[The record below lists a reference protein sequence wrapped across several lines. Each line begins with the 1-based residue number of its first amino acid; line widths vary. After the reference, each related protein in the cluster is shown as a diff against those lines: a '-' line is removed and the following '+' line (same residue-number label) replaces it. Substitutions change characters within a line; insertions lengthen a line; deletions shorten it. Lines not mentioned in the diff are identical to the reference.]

1 MNLHLKLMP
10 LLKFLKVRNRFFFIL
25 VLFISF
31 SVISQD
37 TDEKLANH
45 YYLNGE
51 CEKALSYFE
60 ITFEKNPSH
69 LVFTRYL
76 DCIRKLGSDKE
87 VIKLIEQ
94 QVKNHPADYNYKVM
108 LGVEYDN
115 QGDEKNASK
124 TFSTLID
131 EMQPISRD
139 IINIQKAFSKL
150 GKYELALEALQKG
163 RKIIKGNYPLNI
175 QFAEVYG
182 ELGRTEAMIDEY
194 VDLLEYSTGMMSS
207 LQRIMPRMIDFEN
220 EDSEAYQ
227 LLKNSLI
234 KRIQKKPNERTYAD
248 LLIWSFVQRKN
259 YGAALIQAKGL
270 DKRTT
275 QDGKE
280 VFNIGKMAQKSKDYE
295 VARKAFKYVVDLG
308 SNQPYYYVAEQLL
321 LNTRFLEITTQ
332 RNYTK
337 AELDEAIG
345 EYEATLERVGK
356 NGKSISIILE
366 LAHILAFY
374 GDQSDAAKNLLEDA
388 LNYPRTTDIQRAEV
402 KTLLADVLVL
412 MNDIWEASLFY
423 MQVEKD
429 FKYEPVGYEAKFK
442 NARIFYYD
450 GDFVWSQSQ
459 LNILKGST
467 SKLIAND
474 AMKLSIFITE
484 NLGLDS
490 NYRAMQKFA
499 RADLLIAQHKYEK
512 AFLTFDS
519 IQKTFPFHSLV
530 DEILLRKAQAV
541 KQQGEWDQAI
551 EYYNEILESHGDDI
565 HGDDALFQLATI
577 YERNKND
584 LEKAKEYYFRLL
596 KEYPGSLF
604 VTEARKRFRN
614 LQDMI

>member
-1 MNLHLKLMP
+1 MKNKLI
-10 LLKFLKVRNRFFFIL
+10 FI
-25 VLFISF
+25 VSIFITSI
-31 SVISQD
+31 VVGQD
-37 TDEKLANH
+37 TDEQLANH

-51 CEKALSYFE
+51 CDKAMSYFE
-60 ITFEKNPSH
+60 ITYEKNPSD

-76 DCIRKLGSDKE
+76 DCTRKTSSEKE
-87 VIKLIEQ
+87 VLKLIEQ
-94 QVKNHPADYNYKVM
+94 QVKNHPKDYNYKVM
-108 LGVEYDN
+108 LGVEYER
-115 QGDEKNASK
+115 QGNERNAAK
-124 TFSTLID
+124 TFSDLID
-131 EMQPISRD
+131 NMQPISRD

-150 GKYELALEALQKG
+150 GKYDLALEALQKG
-163 RKIIKGNYPLNI
+163 RKIIKGNYPLNV

-182 ELGRTEAMIDEY
+182 ELGRTEEMIEEY
-194 VDLLEYSTGMMSS
+194 VDLLDYSSGMMSS
-207 LQRIMPRMIDFEN
+207 LQRIMPRMIDFEKD
-220 EDSEAYQ
+220 ESEAYK
-227 LLKNSLI
+227 LLKNTLV
-234 KRIQKKPNERTYAD
+234 KRIQKNPNERSYAD

-259 YGAALIQAKGL
+259 YSAALLQAKGL

-275 QDGKE
+275 KDGKE
-280 VFNIGKMAQKSKDYE
+280 VYNIGKMAQNSKDYE
-295 VARKAFKYVVDLG
+295 TARKAFKYVVDLG

-332 RNYTK
+332 RNYSK
-337 AELDEAIG
+337 EELDEAIN
-345 EYEATLERVGK
+345 EYKATLERVGK
-356 NGKSISIILE
+356 NGKSIPIIIE

-374 GDQSDAAKNLLEDA
+374 GDASEAAKKLLEEA
-388 LNYPRTTDIQRAEV
+388 LEYPRATDIQRAEV

-412 MNDIWEASLFY
+412 INDIWEASLLY

-429 FKYEPVGYEAKFK
+429 FKYEPIGFEAKFK

-450 GDFVWSQSQ
+450 GDFVWAQSQ

-490 NYRAMQKFA
+490 NYRAMEKFA
-499 RADLLIAQHKYEK
+499 RADLLIEQHKYEA

-519 IQKTFPFHSLV
+519 IQKTFPYHSLT
-530 DEILLRKAQAV
+530 DEILLRKAKAMM
-541 KQQGEWDQAI
+541 QQGNWEEAI
-551 EYYNEILESHGDDI
+551 TYYYDILENHGDDI

-577 YERNKND
+577 YEKNKVD

-604 VTEARKRFRN
+604 VTEARKRFRG
-614 LQDMI
+614 LQEMI

>member
-1 MNLHLKLMP
+1 MKNKLI
-10 LLKFLKVRNRFFFIL
+10 FI
-25 VLFISF
+25 VSIFITSI
-31 SVISQD
+31 VVGQD
-37 TDEKLANH
+37 TDEQLANH

-51 CEKALSYFE
+51 CDKAMSYFE
-60 ITFEKNPSH
+60 ITYEKNPSD

-76 DCIRKLGSDKE
+76 DCTRKTSSEKE
-87 VIKLIEQ
+87 VLKLIEQ
-94 QVKNHPADYNYKVM
+94 QVKNHPKDYNYKVM
-108 LGVEYDN
+108 LGVEYER
-115 QGDEKNASK
+115 QGNERNAAK
-124 TFSTLID
+124 TFSDLID
-131 EMQPISRD
+131 NMQPISRD

-150 GKYELALEALQKG
+150 GKYDLALEALQKG
-163 RKIIKGNYPLNI
+163 RKIIKGNYPLNV

-182 ELGRTEAMIDEY
+182 ELGRTEEMIEEY
-194 VDLLEYSTGMMSS
+194 VDLLDYSSGMMSS
-207 LQRIMPRMIDFEN
+207 LQRIMPRMIDFEKD
-220 EDSEAYQ
+220 ESEAYK
-227 LLKNSLI
+227 LLKNTLV
-234 KRIQKKPNERTYAD
+234 KRIQKNPNERSYAD

-259 YGAALIQAKGL
+259 YSAALLQAKGL

-275 QDGKE
+275 KDGKE
-280 VFNIGKMAQKSKDYE
+280 VYNIGKMAQNSKDYE
-295 VARKAFKYVVDLG
+295 TARKAFKYVVDLG

-332 RNYTK
+332 RNYSK
-337 AELDEAIG
+337 EELDEAIN
-345 EYEATLERVGK
+345 EYKATLERVGK
-356 NGKSISIILE
+356 NGKSIPIIIE

-374 GDQSDAAKNLLEDA
+374 GDASEAAKKLLEEA
-388 LNYPRTTDIQRAEV
+388 LEYPRATDIQRAEV

-412 MNDIWEASLFY
+412 INDIWEASLLY

-429 FKYEPVGYEAKFK
+429 FKYEPIGFEAKFK

-450 GDFVWSQSQ
+450 GDFVWAQSQ

-490 NYRAMQKFA
+490 NYRAMEKFA
-499 RADLLIAQHKYEK
+499 RADLLIEQHKYEA

-519 IQKTFPFHSLV
+519 IQKTFPYHSLT
-530 DEILLRKAQAV
+530 DEILLRKAKAMM
-541 KQQGEWDQAI
+541 QQGNWEEAI
-551 EYYNEILESHGDDI
+551 TYYYDILENHGDDI

-577 YERNKND
+577 YENNKVD

-604 VTEARKRFRN
+604 VTEARKRFRG
-614 LQDMI
+614 LQEMI

>member
-1 MNLHLKLMP
+1 MK
-10 LLKFLKVRNRFFFIL
+10 NRLIFILTFFICAYNYG
-25 VLFISF
+25 
-31 SVISQD
+31 QD

-51 CEKALSYFE
+51 CEKAMSYFE
-60 ITFEKNPSH
+60 RTFEKNPSE
-69 LVFTRYL
+69 LIFSRYL
-76 DCIRKLGSDKE
+76 DCTRKIGSEKD

-94 QVKNHPADYNYKVM
+94 QVKNDPNNYNYQVT
-108 LGVEYDN
+108 LGVEYEN
-115 QGDEKNASK
+115 QGDERKAAK
-124 TFSTLID
+124 TFSDLI
-131 EMQPISRD
+131 EQMQPVSRD
-139 IINIQKAFSKL
+139 IINVQKAFSKL
-150 GKYELALEALQKG
+150 GKYDLALQALQRG
-163 RKIIKGNYPLNI
+163 RKIIKGNYPLNM

-182 ELGRTEAMIDEY
+182 ELGRTEEMIEEY
-194 VDLLEYSTGMMSS
+194 VDLLDYSSGMMSS

-227 LLKNSLI
+227 MLKNTLI
-234 KRIQKKPNERTYAD
+234 KRIQKNPNERAYAD

-259 YGAALIQAKGL
+259 YSAALLQAKGL

-275 QDGKE
+275 KDGKE
-280 VFNIGKMAQKSKDYE
+280 VYNIAKMAQKSKDYE
-295 VARKAFKYVVDLG
+295 TARKGFKYVVDLG
-308 SNQPYYYVAEQLL
+308 SNEPYYYVAEELL

-332 RNYTK
+332 RSYSQE
-337 AELDEAIG
+337 ELEEAIR

-374 GDQSDAAKNLLEDA
+374 GDQSASAKKLLEDA
-388 LNYPRTTDIQRAEV
+388 LNYPRATDIQRAEI
-402 KTLLADVLVL
+402 KTLLADILVL
-412 MNDIWEASLFY
+412 MDDIWEASLLY

-429 FKYEPVGYEAKFK
+429 FKYEPIGFESKYK
-442 NARIFYYD
+442 NARIFYFD
-450 GDFVWSQSQ
+450 GDFIWAQSQ

-467 SKLIAND
+467 TKLIAND

-490 NYRAMQKFA
+490 NYRAMEKFA
-499 RADLLIAQHKYEK
+499 KADLLIAQHKYDQ

-530 DEILLRKAQAV
+530 DEILLRKAQAL
-541 KQQGEWDQAI
+541 KQQGNWDNAI
-551 EYYNEILESHGDDI
+551 LYYNEILEKHGDDI

-577 YERNKND
+577 YEYNKID
-584 LEKAKEYYFRLL
+584 LEKAKTYYFKLM

-604 VTEARKRFRN
+604 VTEARKRYRS
-614 LQDMI
+614 LQESI

>member
-1 MNLHLKLMP
+1 MK
-10 LLKFLKVRNRFFFIL
+10 NRLIFILTFFICAYNYG
-25 VLFISF
+25 
-31 SVISQD
+31 QD

-51 CEKALSYFE
+51 CEKAMSYFE
-60 ITFEKNPSH
+60 RTFEKNPSE
-69 LVFTRYL
+69 LIFSRYL
-76 DCIRKLGSDKE
+76 DCTRKIGSEKD

-94 QVKNHPADYNYKVM
+94 QVKNDPNNYNYQVT
-108 LGVEYDN
+108 LGVEYEN
-115 QGDEKNASK
+115 QGDERKAAK
-124 TFSTLID
+124 TFSDLI
-131 EMQPISRD
+131 EQMQPVSRD
-139 IINIQKAFSKL
+139 IINVQKAFSKL
-150 GKYELALEALQKG
+150 GKYDLALQALQRG
-163 RKIIKGNYPLNI
+163 RKIIKGNYPLNM

-182 ELGRTEAMIDEY
+182 ELGRTEEMIEEY
-194 VDLLEYSTGMMSS
+194 VDLLDYSSGMMSS

-227 LLKNSLI
+227 LLKNTLI
-234 KRIQKKPNERTYAD
+234 KRIQKNPNERAYAD

-259 YGAALIQAKGL
+259 YSAALLQAKGL

-275 QDGKE
+275 KDGKE
-280 VFNIGKMAQKSKDYE
+280 VYNIAKMAQKSKDYE
-295 VARKAFKYVVDLG
+295 TARKGFKYVVDLG
-308 SNQPYYYVAEQLL
+308 SNEPYYYVAEELL

-332 RNYTK
+332 RSYSQE
-337 AELDEAIG
+337 ELDEAIR

-374 GDQSDAAKNLLEDA
+374 GDQSASAKKLLEDA
-388 LNYPRTTDIQRAEV
+388 LNYPRATDIQRAEI
-402 KTLLADVLVL
+402 KTLLADILVL
-412 MNDIWEASLFY
+412 MDDIWEASLLY

-429 FKYEPVGYEAKFK
+429 FKYEPIGFESKYK
-442 NARIFYYD
+442 NARIFYFD
-450 GDFVWSQSQ
+450 GDFIWAQSQ

-467 SKLIAND
+467 TKLIAND

-490 NYRAMQKFA
+490 NYRAMEKFA
-499 RADLLIAQHKYEK
+499 KADLLIAQHKYDQ

-530 DEILLRKAQAV
+530 DEILLRKAQAL
-541 KQQGEWDQAI
+541 KQQGNWDDAI
-551 EYYNEILESHGDDI
+551 LYYNEILEKHGDDI

-577 YERNKND
+577 YEYNKID
-584 LEKAKEYYFRLL
+584 LEKAKTYYFKLM

-604 VTEARKRFRN
+604 VTEARKKYRS
-614 LQDMI
+614 LQESI

>member
-1 MNLHLKLMP
+1 MK
-10 LLKFLKVRNRFFFIL
+10 NRLIFILTFFICAYNYG
-25 VLFISF
+25 
-31 SVISQD
+31 QD

-51 CEKALSYFE
+51 CEKAMSYFE
-60 ITFEKNPSH
+60 RTFEKNPSE
-69 LVFTRYL
+69 LIFSRYL
-76 DCIRKLGSDKE
+76 DCTRKIGSEKD

-94 QVKNHPADYNYKVM
+94 QVKNDPNNYNYQVT
-108 LGVEYDN
+108 LGVEYEN
-115 QGDEKNASK
+115 QGDERKATK
-124 TFSTLID
+124 TFSDLI
-131 EMQPISRD
+131 EQMQPVSRD
-139 IINIQKAFSKL
+139 IINVQKAFSKL
-150 GKYELALEALQKG
+150 GKYDLALQALQRG
-163 RKIIKGNYPLNI
+163 RKIIKGNYPLNM

-182 ELGRTEAMIDEY
+182 ELGRTEEMIEEY
-194 VDLLEYSTGMMSS
+194 VDLLDYSSGMMSS

-227 LLKNSLI
+227 LLKNTLI
-234 KRIQKKPNERTYAD
+234 KRIQKNPNERAYAD

-259 YGAALIQAKGL
+259 YSAALLQAKGL

-275 QDGKE
+275 KDGKE
-280 VFNIGKMAQKSKDYE
+280 VYNIAKMAQKSKDYE
-295 VARKAFKYVVDLG
+295 TARKGFKYVVDLG
-308 SNQPYYYVAEQLL
+308 SNEPYYYVAEELL

-332 RNYTK
+332 RSYSQE
-337 AELDEAIG
+337 ELEEAIR

-374 GDQSDAAKNLLEDA
+374 GDQSASAKKLLEDA
-388 LNYPRTTDIQRAEV
+388 LNYPRATDIQRAEI
-402 KTLLADVLVL
+402 KTLLADILVL
-412 MNDIWEASLFY
+412 MDDIWEASLLY

-429 FKYEPVGYEAKFK
+429 FKYEPIGFESKYK
-442 NARIFYYD
+442 NARIFYFD
-450 GDFVWSQSQ
+450 GDFIWAQSQ

-467 SKLIAND
+467 TKLIAND

-490 NYRAMQKFA
+490 NYRAMEKFA
-499 RADLLIAQHKYEK
+499 KADLLIAQHKYDQ

-530 DEILLRKAQAV
+530 DEILLRKAQAL
-541 KQQGEWDQAI
+541 KQQGNWDDAI
-551 EYYNEILESHGDDI
+551 LYYNEILEKHGDDI

-577 YERNKND
+577 YEYNKID
-584 LEKAKEYYFRLL
+584 LEKAKTYYFKLM

-604 VTEARKRFRN
+604 VTEARKRYRS
-614 LQDMI
+614 LQESI